1 MLQQFRLLSRSDRG
15 VAAVDYSL
23 IVAIIAIAG
32 ISAMRAIGAKAGGV
46 LNIIA
51 TTLS

>member
-1 MLQQFRLLSRSDRG
+1 MLRQFRLLFDSDRG

-32 ISAMRAIGAKAGGV
+32 ISALRAMGTKAGGV